1 MSRCNALCI
10 IRVDRMTKVL
20 NHTEEPLCT
29 LATFMM
35 DDFTFPIFNFSLN
48 SSNIPASPAD
58 GAYISQLIRYSRA
71 CAQYRDFLN
80 RAQLP
85 MQKATPAR
93 LCYSYKV
100 IATNILQS
108 SSQSGWPL
116 RNIHISNDNGCF
128 IFYVDVF
135 FPLSLP
141 MHLPELTVYT
151 SNTVGVL

>member
-1 MSRCNALCI
+1 
-10 IRVDRMTKVL
+10 VL
-20 NHTEEPLCT
+20 PIT
-29 LATFMM
+29 LFLFIFLRLI
-35 DDFTFPIFNFSLN
+35 DFPIFNFSLN

-85 MQKATPAR
+85 MQKAGDAGILLLLREKLNIGKVKSSIMNVANVQSGSSVWFNTFVIRLPMQKATPAR

-108 SSQSGWPL
+108 SSQS
-116 RNIHISNDNGCF
+116 S
-128 IFYVDVF
+128 
-135 FPLSLP
+135 
-141 MHLPELTVYT
+141 
-151 SNTVGVL
+151 